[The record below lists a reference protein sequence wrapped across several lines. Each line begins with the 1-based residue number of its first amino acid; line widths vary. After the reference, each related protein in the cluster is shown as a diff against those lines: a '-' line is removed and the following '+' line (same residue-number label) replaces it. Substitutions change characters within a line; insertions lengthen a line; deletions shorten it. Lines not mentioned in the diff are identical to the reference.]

1 MLGGEVVLPQL
12 ADRPLPL
19 TYPLTRSLWCSF
31 LCFGFSFSASLGMWG
46 MQGDRYVFMFLLIIF
61 YRKFPHSLSL
71 SLSLP
76 VALCPLFL
84 ALPTAAALDF
94 SFRFVLCFFSFSLAF
109 PWAILQAEKFQK
121 FFKIFS
127 ITFSSSSYP
136 YRRFLT
142 SNLRVGL
149 VSVFFSRGSSVS
161 LES

>member
-1 MLGGEVVLPQL
+1 MCTYLPFESWGWRWRSWRRWWRWRWRWWWVLGGEVVLPQL

-61 YRKFPHSLSL
+61 YRKFPHTL

-94 SFRFVLCFFSFSLAF
+94 SFSFGFVLCFFFLLLSFSLSDF
-109 PWAILQAEKFQK
+109 TSRKIPEILQD
-121 FFKIFS
+121 FFD
-127 ITFSSSSYP
+127 
-136 YRRFLT
+136 
-142 SNLRVGL
+142 NL
-149 VSVFFSRGSSVS
+149 F
-161 LES
+161 E